1 MRQLFDFF
9 RQIDPTHHATRL
21 IFLIVGASCAVWAA
35 LVPFLKVRLGV
46 DEAQLGLLLLC
57 LGAGSLC
64 VMPFTGTLVA
74 RFGCRRVIAV
84 ALSASLVALPLIAT
98 VSSVWVAA
106 IVIASYGALVG
117 AADVAMNIQSVIVEK
132 RSGRAMLSGF
142 HAMYSVGGLLGA
154 LCVTLLFNFNLKEL
168 ATVVVMLVIFVVGLL
183 YAVPRCIERPETD
196 VHHDERPKNGR
207 LSGYVVFVGVLCFVM
222 FLTEGSVMDW
232 SAVYLRDV
240 SGLDAENAALGF
252 AFFSATMT
260 VGRLTGDR
268 IIAYLGRQKTVLW
281 GGALSS
287 LAFALLA
294 SGLDGWLALI
304 VFALIG
310 IGASNLVPVFFWA
323 AGNQRVMPVEQ
334 AMATASTLGY
344 AGILA
349 GPAAIGFVAHAV
361 SLPFAFG
368 IVSAMVAVVS
378 LSSYFIR
385 KE

>member
-1 MRQLFDFF
+1 MRQLLDFL

-35 LVPFLKVRLGV
+35 MVPFLKIRLGV

-57 LGAGSLC
+57 LGAGSIC

-74 RFGCRRVIAV
+74 KFGCRRVIAF
-84 ALSASLVALPLIAT
+84 ALTLSLLTLPLIAT
-98 VSSVWVAA
+98 VSSVWMAA
-106 IVIASYGALVG
+106 LVIASFGALVG

-142 HAMYSVGGLLGA
+142 HAMFSVGGLLGA
-154 LCVTLLFNFNLKEL
+154 LAVTLLFNVNLSEL
-168 ATVVVMLVIFVVGLL
+168 ATVVVMLSTFVVGLL
-183 YAVPRCIERPETD
+183 YAVPRCIERSEPANDQPHES
-196 VHHDERPKNGR
+196 PKGR
-207 LSGYVVFVGVLCFVM
+207 LSGFVIFVGVLCFVM

-232 SAVYLRDV
+232 SAVYLREV
-240 SGLDAENAALGF
+240 SGLSAENAALGF

-268 IIAYLGRQKTVLW
+268 VIARLGRQKTVLI

-287 LAFALLA
+287 AAFALLA
-294 SGLDGWLALI
+294 LGIEGAMALI

-310 IGASNLVPVFFWA
+310 LGASNLIPVFFWA

-344 AGILA
+344 LGILA

-361 SLPFAFG
+361 SLPFAFA
-368 IVSAMVAVVS
+368 IIAAMVAAVS
-378 LSSYFIR
+378 LSSYFLG
-385 KE
+385 K